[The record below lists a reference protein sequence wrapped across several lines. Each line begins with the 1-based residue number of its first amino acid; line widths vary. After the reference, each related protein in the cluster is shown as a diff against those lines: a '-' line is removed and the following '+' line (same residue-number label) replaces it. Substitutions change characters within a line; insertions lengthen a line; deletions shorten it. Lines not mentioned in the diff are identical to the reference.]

1 MKNLAKDYRNKS
13 IIKVIQYRCANFSHN
28 TMEWYVFSV
37 EARAVELINEAI
49 DSCDAEQLLKALQN
63 PAAQLPPVF
72 DYACALYFE
81 EFHNMRDEKQSEL
94 DYDEIS
100 AAVRGNFSRD
110 SNLTSSINELDESIG
125 FICPSVF

>member
-1 MKNLAKDYRNKS
+1 
-13 IIKVIQYRCANFSHN
+13 
-28 TMEWYVFSV
+28 MEWYVFSV

-100 AAVRGNFSRD
+100 AAVRGK
-110 SNLTSSINELDESIG
+110 SNSKDVYVKFHQGHQL
-125 FICPSVF
+125 

>member
-1 MKNLAKDYRNKS
+1 M
-13 IIKVIQYRCANFSHN
+13 FS
-28 TMEWYVFSV
+28 SV

-49 DSCDAEQLLKALQN
+49 DSCDSEQLLKALQN
-63 PAAQLPPVF
+63 PSAQLPPVF

-100 AAVRGNFSRD
+100 AAVRGEVHVRCVCEMVEGTTMISPLVID
-110 SNLTSSINELDESIG
+110 
-125 FICPSVF
+125 

>member
-1 MKNLAKDYRNKS
+1 MD
-13 IIKVIQYRCANFSHN
+13 
-28 TMEWYVFSV
+28 
-37 EARAVELINEAI
+37 LINEAI

-94 DYDEIS
+94 DYEEIC
-100 AAVRGNFSRD
+100 AAVRGNRIFFLFPD
-110 SNLTSSINELDESIG
+110 SHLRQKNMKV
-125 FICPSVF
+125 FILCF

>member
-1 MKNLAKDYRNKS
+1 
-13 IIKVIQYRCANFSHN
+13 
-28 TMEWYVFSV
+28 MEWYVFSV

-100 AAVRGNFSRD
+100 AAVRGNFSTDINFR
-110 SNLTSSINELDESIG
+110 SSINELGESIG
-125 FICPSVF
+125 FICPFVF

>member
-1 MKNLAKDYRNKS
+1 MENLAKDYRNKS
-13 IIKVIQYRCANFSHN
+13 IIKVIKYRCANFSHS

-100 AAVRGNFSRD
+100 AAVRGNLSRD
-110 SNLTSSINELDESIG
+110 SLSMNW
-125 FICPSVF
+125 VKA

>member
-1 MKNLAKDYRNKS
+1 M
-13 IIKVIQYRCANFSHN
+13 FS
-28 TMEWYVFSV
+28 SV

-49 DSCDAEQLLKALQN
+49 DSCDSEQLLKALQN

-100 AAVRGNFSRD
+100 AAVRGEGQHKRCEMVEGTAMISPLVID
-110 SNLTSSINELDESIG
+110 
-125 FICPSVF
+125 

>member
-1 MKNLAKDYRNKS
+1 
-13 IIKVIQYRCANFSHN
+13 
-28 TMEWYVFSV
+28 MEWYVFSV

-125 FICPSVF
+125 FICPFVF